1 MVVQK
6 GGKDSMASKA
16 QYIIGVDTGGTFTD
30 VVVLSNAGE
39 VWTAKAST
47 TPDDFSRGVMDAVD
61 EAARTAGIETAKLLG
76 NTTLFKHGSTVAT
89 NALITRSGVK
99 VGFITTKGFE
109 DTTEIMRA
117 IGRVDG
123 LSADDIKHVTWIT
136 KPEPFVQRELVI
148 GVRERMDYQGNEIV
162 PLNRADVM
170 EAIRRLIEEDK
181 VEAIAVSL
189 MHAWANP
196 KHEEEI
202 RALTAEADSHRK
214 VYWSFGSSLS
224 QVAGEYA
231 RANTAI
237 LNSYL
242 GPTVE
247 RYLKGLETKLQSGGL
262 KGPLLIMQGNGGV
275 AHREHVSA
283 IANLQSGPAGGMI
296 ASAYVAGLL
305 KHQNVITTDMGGTSF
320 DVGLITEGYWRYA
333 QEPIVERFRMLQPI
347 IDIESIGAGGGTI
360 ALVESETGRLLVGPR
375 SAGASP
381 GPVCYDA
388 GGEQVTVTD
397 ADLALGIID
406 PNYFLGGRKHLNKE
420 KSLKAIEE
428 KIARPLK
435 LKVHEAAAGIYDIVN
450 AKMSDLIRRQVVRTG
465 YLPEEFVIYAFG
477 GAGPVHASGFA
488 AELGIKQIYI
498 FATSPVFSAF
508 GAAAADV
515 IRTRVMSC
523 QYILPA
529 DPAVVNQRLDG
540 IESEMKTAMTGEGFK
555 PNQIEFRRFFTIRY
569 RRQTAGVEMPVS
581 WDRFNAKRMTEMQS
595 AFERKY
601 EELYGVGAGYTKA
614 GIEISEIRV
623 DAVGKVAK
631 PRLSASRKR
640 NRDLKAAR
648 KGKRQVFFTRPDRR
662 FIDTPVYDYER
673 LASGAVVKG
682 PAVIELPFTTTLVPP
697 DHKVT
702 VAPFMN
708 LVMQVP

>member
-1 MVVQK
+1 
-6 GGKDSMASKA
+6 MAANKN
-16 QYIIGVDTGGTFTD
+16 YIIGVDTGGTFTD
-30 VVVLSNAGE
+30 VVVMSAGGQ

-47 TPDDFSRGVMDAVD
+47 TPDDFSRGVMDAVE
-61 EAARTAGIETAKLLG
+61 EAARVIGINSGELLG
-76 NTTLFKHGSTVAT
+76 RTTLFKHGSTVAT
-89 NALITRSGVK
+89 NALITKSGVRA
-99 VGFITTKGFE
+99 GFITTKGFE

-123 LSADDIKHVTWIT
+123 LSAEEIKHVTWVT
-136 KPEPFVQRELVI
+136 KPEPLVPRERVI
-148 GVRERMDYQGNEIV
+148 GVRERIDYEGNEVV
-162 PLNRADVM
+162 PLNWDDVM
-170 EAIRRLIEEDK
+170 AAIRRLIEEDK

-196 KHEEEI
+196 RHEEEI
-202 RALTAEADSHRK
+202 RALTAEADPQRK

-247 RYLKGLETKLQSGGL
+247 RYLKGLETKLKRGGL
-262 KGPLLIMQGNGGV
+262 KGPLLVMQGNGGV

-305 KHQNVITTDMGGTSF
+305 KDKNVITTDMGGTSF
-320 DVGLITEGYWRYA
+320 DVGLITEGYWHYA

-360 ALVESETGRLLVGPR
+360 AQVEPETGRLLVGPK

-388 GGEQVTVTD
+388 GGVEVTVTD

-406 PNYFLGGRKHLNKE
+406 PNYFLGGRKALNKD
-420 KSLKAIEE
+420 KAIAVIEE
-428 KIARPLK
+428 KIAQPLK
-435 LKVHEAAAGIYDIVN
+435 LTVHEAAAGIYDIVN
-450 AKMSDLIRRQVVRTG
+450 SKMSDLIRRQVVRTG

-488 AELGIKQIYI
+488 AELGIRQIYV

-515 IRTRVMSC
+515 IHTKVMSC

-529 DPAVVNQRLDG
+529 DPAVINQRLES
-540 IESEMKTAMTGEGFK
+540 IEAAMKPAMTSQGFK
-555 PNQIEFRRFFTIRY
+555 ANQVQFRRFFTMRY
-569 RRQTAGVEMPVS
+569 RRQTAGVELPVT
-581 WDRFNAKRMTEMQS
+581 WDRFNAKRMTEIHEV
-595 AFERKY
+595 FEKKY
-601 EELYGVGAGYTKA
+601 EELYGTGAGYTKA

-623 DAVGKVAK
+623 DAVGPVAK
-631 PRLSASRKR
+631 PRIERRRAK
-640 NRDLKAAR
+640 KGTATTAR
-648 KGKRQVFFTRPDRR
+648 KGRRRIFFTRPERR
-662 FIDTPVYDYER
+662 FIDAQVYDYTR
-673 LASGAVVKG
+673 LRVGTRIHG

-697 DHKVT
+697 DYRVT
-702 VAPFMN
+702 MDDYAN
-708 LVMQVP
+708 LVMELR

>member
-1 MVVQK
+1 
-6 GGKDSMASKA
+6 MASKA

-30 VVVLSNAGE
+30 VVVLGDTGQ

-47 TPDDFSRGVMDAVD
+47 TPDDFSRGVMDAVE
-61 EAARTAGIETAKLLG
+61 EAAGAVGVEISELLG
-76 NTTLFKHGSTVAT
+76 RTTLFKHGSTVAT
-89 NALITRSGVK
+89 NALITRNGCK
-99 VGFITTKGFE
+99 VGLIATRGFE

-123 LSADDIKHVTWIT
+123 LSGDEIKHVTWIT
-136 KPEPFVQRELVI
+136 KPEPFVPRERVV

-170 EAIRRLIEEDK
+170 AAIRRLIEADK

-189 MHAWANP
+189 IHAWANP
-196 KHEEEI
+196 RHEEEI
-202 RALTAEADSHRK
+202 RALSAEADPRRK

-247 RYLKGLETKLQSGGL
+247 RYLKGLETKLKSGGL

-296 ASAYVAGLL
+296 ASAYVAGVL
-305 KHQNVITTDMGGTSF
+305 KHENVITTDMGGTSF
-320 DVGLITEGYWRYA
+320 DVGLITDGYWRYA

-347 IDIESIGAGGGTI
+347 IDIESIGAGGGTV
-360 ALVESETGRLLVGPR
+360 AQVEAETGRLLVGPR

-397 ADLALGIID
+397 ADIALGIID
-406 PNYFLGGRKHLNKE
+406 PDYFLGGKKSLNKD
-420 KSLKAIEE
+420 KALRVIEE

-488 AELGIKQIYI
+488 AELGIKKIYI

-515 IRTRVMSC
+515 MRTRVLSC
-523 QYILPA
+523 QYVLPA
-529 DPAVVNQRLDG
+529 DPATINQRLDTV
-540 IESEMKTAMTGEGFK
+540 EKELSAALSGEGFK
-555 PNQIEFRRFFTIRY
+555 PNQVDFRRYYTMRY
-569 RRQTAGVEMPVS
+569 RRQSAGVELPAS
-581 WDRFNAKRMTEMQS
+581 WQRFNPKRMAEIQT
-595 AFERKY
+595 AFEKKY
-601 EELYGVGAGYTKA
+601 VELYGAGAGYTKA

-631 PRLSASRKR
+631 PRLSAKRKTGGNPR
-640 NRDLKAAR
+640 AAL
-648 KGKRQVFFTRPDRR
+648 KGKRRVFFARPQRK

-673 LASGAVVKG
+673 LGVGAAVKG
-682 PAVIELPFTTTLVPP
+682 PAIIELPFTTTLVPP
-697 DHKVT
+697 DYKIT
-702 VAPFMN
+702 VDPYMN
-708 LVMQVP
+708 LVMEVP

>member
-1 MVVQK
+1 
-6 GGKDSMASKA
+6 MASKA

-30 VVVLSNAGE
+30 VVVLSDAGE

-89 NALITRSGVK
+89 NAFITRSGVK

-123 LSADDIKHVTWIT
+123 LSADEIKHVTWIT
-136 KPEPFVQRELVI
+136 KPEPFVERERI
-148 GVRERMDYQGNEIV
+148 AGVRERMDYQGNEIV

-202 RALTAEADSHRK
+202 RALTAEADPHRK

-477 GAGPVHASGFA
+477 GAGPVHAAGFA
-488 AELGIKQIYI
+488 TELGIKQIYI

-529 DPAVVNQRLDG
+529 DPAVVNQRLDA
-540 IESEMKTAMTGEGFK
+540 IESEMKAAMTGEGFK
-555 PNQIEFRRFFTIRY
+555 PNQVEFRRFFTLRY

-581 WDRFNAKRMTEMQS
+581 RDRFNAKRMTEMQS
-595 AFERKY
+595 AFEKKY

-640 NRDLKAAR
+640 KSDLKAAR
-648 KGKRQVFFTRPDRR
+648 KGKRQVFFTRPDRK
-662 FIDTPVYDYER
+662 FIDTPVYDYDR
-673 LASGAVVKG
+673 LGFGAVVKG

-697 DHKVT
+697 EHKVT
-702 VAPFMN
+702 VDPFMN

>member
-1 MVVQK
+1 MA
-6 GGKDSMASKA
+6 GKKN
-16 QYIIGVDTGGTFTD
+16 YIIGVDTGGTFTD
-30 VVVLSNAGE
+30 VVVLDDAGK

-47 TPDDFSRGVMDAVD
+47 TPDDFSRGVMDAVA
-61 EAARTAGIETAKLLG
+61 EAAHTMGVERSDLLGRTA
-76 NTTLFKHGSTVAT
+76 LFKHGSTVAT
-89 NALITRSGVK
+89 NALITQSGVK
-99 VGFITTKGFE
+99 VGLITTKGFE

-123 LSADDIKHVTWIT
+123 LSDDEIKHVTWIT
-136 KPEPFVQRELVI
+136 KPEPFVARERII

-162 PLNRADVM
+162 ALNWDDVM
-170 EAIRRLIEEDK
+170 EAIRRLIEDDK

-189 MHAWANP
+189 MHAWVNP
-196 KHEEEI
+196 KHEDEI
-202 RALTAEADSHRK
+202 RALTAEADPHRK
-214 VYWSFGSSLS
+214 VYWSFASSLS

-247 RYLKGLETKLQSGGL
+247 RYLKGLENKLQSGGL

-296 ASAYVAGLL
+296 ASAHIAGLL
-305 KHQNVITTDMGGTSF
+305 KHKNVITADMGGTSF

-360 ALVESETGRLLVGPR
+360 AQVEAETGRLLVGPR

-388 GGEQVTVTD
+388 GGDRVTVTD

-406 PNYFLGGRKHLNKE
+406 PNYFLGGRRPLNKD
-420 KSLKAIEE
+420 KALRTIEE
-428 KIARPLK
+428 KIAQPLK

-477 GAGPVHASGFA
+477 GAGAVHASGFA
-488 AELGIKQIYI
+488 AELGIKRIYI

-529 DPAVVNQRLDG
+529 DPKVINQRLDA
-540 IESEMKTAMTGEGFK
+540 IEKEMTVEMTGEGFK
-555 PNQIEFRRFFTIRY
+555 ANQLEFRRFFTIRY
-569 RRQTAGVEMPVS
+569 RRQSAGVEMPVS
-581 WDRFNAKRMTEMQS
+581 GDHFNDKRMNEMQN
-595 AFERKY
+595 AFEKKY
-601 EELYGVGAGYTKA
+601 EELYGVGAGYAKA
-614 GIEISEIRV
+614 GIEISQIRV

-631 PRLSASRKR
+631 PKLTAKRKTTSDAR
-640 NRDLKAAR
+640 AAR
-648 KGKRQVFFTRPDRR
+648 KGKREIFFTRPERK

-673 LASGAVVKG
+673 LGVGATVRG
-682 PAVIELPFTTTLVPP
+682 PAIIELPFTTALVPP
-697 DHKVT
+697 EHKVT
-702 VAPFMN
+702 IDPYMN
-708 LVMQVP
+708 LVLEVP

>member
-1 MVVQK
+1 
-6 GGKDSMASKA
+6 
-16 QYIIGVDTGGTFTD
+16 
-30 VVVLSNAGE
+30 
-39 VWTAKAST
+39 
-47 TPDDFSRGVMDAVD
+47 
-61 EAARTAGIETAKLLG
+61 
-76 NTTLFKHGSTVAT
+76 
-89 NALITRSGVK
+89 
-99 VGFITTKGFE
+99 
-109 DTTEIMRA
+109 MRA

-123 LSADDIKHVTWIT
+123 LSADEIKHVTWIT

-202 RALTAEADSHRK
+202 RALTAEADPHRK

-406 PNYFLGGRKHLNKE
+406 PNYFLGGRKNLNKE

-477 GAGPVHASGFA
+477 GAGPVHAAGFA
-488 AELGIKQIYI
+488 TELGIKQIYI

-529 DPAVVNQRLDG
+529 DPAVDKPAARCHRIGDENRHDRGGLQAQPGGVPPLLHHALSPSNRRSGNARELGSLQRQAHDGNAERLREKIRGALWRRRGLHQGRHRNQRD
-540 IESEMKTAMTGEGFK
+540 
-555 PNQIEFRRFFTIRY
+555 PRRRGGQS
-569 RRQTAGVEMPVS
+569 RQAE
-581 WDRFNAKRMTEMQS
+581 A
-595 AFERKY
+595 ERK
-601 EELYGVGAGYTKA
+601 
-614 GIEISEIRV
+614 
-623 DAVGKVAK
+623 
-631 PRLSASRKR
+631 P
-640 NRDLKAAR
+640 
-648 KGKRQVFFTRPDRR
+648 
-662 FIDTPVYDYER
+662 
-673 LASGAVVKG
+673 
-682 PAVIELPFTTTLVPP
+682 
-697 DHKVT
+697 
-702 VAPFMN
+702 
-708 LVMQVP
+708 

>member
-1 MVVQK
+1 
-6 GGKDSMASKA
+6 MAKNEH
-16 QYIIGVDTGGTFTD
+16 YIIGVDTGGTFTD
-30 VVVLSNAGE
+30 VVVMSESGKI
-39 VWTAKAST
+39 WTAKAST
-47 TPDDFSRGVMDAVD
+47 TPDDFSRGVMDALT
-61 EAARTAGIETAKLLG
+61 EAAKSVGINRKELLG
-76 NTTLFKHGSTVAT
+76 RISLLKHGSTVAT
-89 NALITRSGVK
+89 NALITRTGVK

-123 LSADDIKHVTWIT
+123 LSEDEIRHVTWVT
-136 KPEPFVQRELVI
+136 KPEPIVPRERIL
-148 GVRERMDYQGNEIV
+148 GVRERVDYRGEEVV
-162 PLNRADVM
+162 PLNRQDVM
-170 EAIRRLIEEDK
+170 AAIRRLIEEDQ

-189 MHAWANP
+189 LHAWANP

-202 RALTAEADSHRK
+202 RVLALEAAPSRK
-214 VYWSFGSSLS
+214 VYWSFGSALS

-237 LNSYL
+237 INSFL

-247 RYLKGLETKLQSGGL
+247 RYLKGLETKLTAGGL

-275 AHREHVSA
+275 AHREQVSA

-296 ASAYVAGLL
+296 ASAFVAKLL
-305 KHQNVITTDMGGTSF
+305 KHKNVITTDMGGTSF

-333 QEPIVERFRMLQPI
+333 QEPIVQRFRTLQPI

-360 ALVESETGRLLVGPR
+360 ARVDPDTGRLMVGPK

-381 GPVCYDA
+381 GPVCYDV
-388 GGEQVTVTD
+388 GGQEVTVTD

-406 PNYFLGGRKHLNKE
+406 PNYFLGGRKVLNKD
-420 KSLKAIEE
+420 KALKAVEE

-450 AKMSDLIRRQVVRTG
+450 SKMADLIRRQVVRTG
-465 YLPEEFVIYAFG
+465 YLPEEFAIYAFG
-477 GAGPVHASGFA
+477 GAGPVHAAGFA
-488 AELGIKQIYI
+488 ADLGIKKIYI
-498 FATSPVFSAF
+498 FSTSPVFSAF
-508 GAAAADV
+508 GGAAADV
-515 IRTRVMSC
+515 IRTRLMSC

-529 DPAVVNQRLDG
+529 QPAVINQRLDAV
-540 IESEMKTAMTGEGFK
+540 ESEMKSAMSGEGFK
-555 PNQIEFRRFFTIRY
+555 PNQVEFCRFFTMRY
-569 RRQTAGVEMPVS
+569 RRQTAGVEMPVE
-581 WDRFNAKRMTEMQS
+581 WDRFNAKRMTEIQS
-595 AFERKY
+595 AFEKKY

-640 NRDLKAAR
+640 KSDIKAAR
-648 KGKRQVFFTRPDRR
+648 KGKREIFFIRPDRK

-673 LASGAVVKG
+673 LAAGAVVKG

-697 DHKVT
+697 DHRVT
-702 VAPFMN
+702 VDSYMN
-708 LVMQVP
+708 LVMEVP

>member
-1 MVVQK
+1 MAAQK
-6 GGKDSMASKA
+6 

-47 TPDDFSRGVMDAVD
+47 TPDDFSRGVMDAVG
-61 EAARTAGIETAKLLG
+61 EAARTVGIEASKLLG
-76 NTTLFKHGSTVAT
+76 QTTLFKHGSTVAT
-89 NALITRSGVK
+89 NALITRSGCK
-99 VGFITTKGFE
+99 VGFLTTKGFE

-123 LSADDIKHVTWIT
+123 LSGDEIKHVTWVT
-136 KPEPFVQRELVI
+136 KPEPFVPRERVI
-148 GVRERMDYQGNEIV
+148 GVRERMDYQAKEII

-170 EAIRRLIEEDK
+170 QAIRRLIEEDK

-202 RALTAEADSHRK
+202 RSLTGEADPHRK
-214 VYWSFGSSLS
+214 VYWSFGSSLA

-247 RYLKGLETKLQSGGL
+247 RYLKGLETKLKNGGL
-262 KGPLLIMQGNGGV
+262 TGPLLIMQGNGGV

-296 ASAYVAGLL
+296 ASAHVAGLL
-305 KHQNVITTDMGGTSF
+305 NHKNVITTDMGGTSF

-360 ALVESETGRLLVGPR
+360 ALVEPETGRLLVGPR

-381 GPVCYDA
+381 GPVCYDG

-406 PNYFLGGRKHLNKE
+406 PNYFLGGRKNLNKE
-420 KSLKAIEE
+420 KALKAIEE
-428 KIARPLK
+428 KIARPLN

-488 AELGIKQIYI
+488 AELGIKKIYI

-508 GAAAADV
+508 GVAAADV
-515 IRTRVMSC
+515 IRTKVISC
-523 QYILPA
+523 QYIFPP
-529 DPAVVNQRLDG
+529 DPTVINQRLDA
-540 IESEMKTAMTGEGFK
+540 IESEMKVAMTGEGFK
-555 PNQIEFRRFFTIRY
+555 PNQVEFRRFFTMRY

-581 WDRFNAKRMTEMQS
+581 WDRLNAKRMTEMQS
-595 AFERKY
+595 AFEKKY
-601 EELYGVGAGYTKA
+601 EELYGLGAGYTKA

-631 PRLSASRKR
+631 PRLGARRKSK
-640 NRDLKAAR
+640 RDIKAAR
-648 KGKRQVFFTRPDRR
+648 KSKREIFFTRPDRK

-673 LASGAVVKG
+673 LGSGAVVRG

-702 VAPFMN
+702 VDPFMN

>member
-1 MVVQK
+1 
-6 GGKDSMASKA
+6 MAAKK

-30 VVVLSNAGE
+30 VVVLGDSGE
-39 VWTAKAST
+39 IWTAKAST
-47 TPDDFSRGVMDAVD
+47 TPDDFSRGVMDAVK
-61 EAARTAGIETAKLLG
+61 EAAGTVGIETNDLLG
-76 NTTLFKHGSTVAT
+76 QTTLFKHGSTVAT
-89 NALITRSGVK
+89 NALITHNGCK
-99 VGFITTKGFE
+99 VGLIATNGFE

-123 LSADDIKHVTWIT
+123 LSGDEIKHVTWIT
-136 KPEPFVQRELVI
+136 KPEPFVPRERII

-162 PLNRADVM
+162 PLNWDDVM
-170 EAIRRLIEEDK
+170 QAIRRLIEVDK
-181 VEAIAVSL
+181 VDAIAVSL

-202 RALTAEADSHRK
+202 RALTAEADPHRK
-214 VYWSFGSSLS
+214 VYWSFGSALS

-247 RYLKGLETKLQSGGL
+247 KYLKGLESKLHDGGL

-296 ASAYVAGLL
+296 ASAHLAGLL
-305 KHQNVITTDMGGTSF
+305 KHKNVITTDMGGTSF

-360 ALVESETGRLLVGPR
+360 AQVEAETGRLLVGPR

-381 GPVCYDA
+381 GPVCYDG

-397 ADLALGIID
+397 CDLALGIID
-406 PNYFLGGRKHLNKE
+406 PGYFLGGRKSLNKD
-420 KSLKAIEE
+420 KALRAIDDN
-428 KIARPLK
+428 IARPLK
-435 LKVHEAAAGIYDIVN
+435 LKIHEAAAGVYDIVN

-488 AELGIKQIYI
+488 AELGIKTIYI

-523 QYILPA
+523 QYVMPA
-529 DPAVVNQRLDG
+529 NPAMINQRLDA
-540 IESEMKTAMTGEGFK
+540 IEREMKDEVTSEGFK
-555 PNQIEFRRFFTIRY
+555 ANQVEFRRFFTMRY
-569 RRQTAGVEMPVS
+569 RRQSAGVEMPVS
-581 WDRFNAKRMTEMQS
+581 FDRFNATRIAEIQS
-595 AFERKY
+595 AFEKKY
-601 EELYGVGAGYTKA
+601 QELYGVGAGYAKA

-631 PRLSASRKR
+631 PKLSAKRKTGANAR
-640 NRDLKAAR
+640 AAL
-648 KGKRQVFFTRPDRR
+648 KGKRPVYFTRPQRK

-673 LASGAVVKG
+673 LAVGAQVRG
-682 PAVIELPFTTTLVPP
+682 PAIIELPFTTTLIPP
-697 DHKVT
+697 DHKVSLD
-702 VAPFMN
+702 PFMN
-708 LVMQVP
+708 LVMEVP

>member
-1 MVVQK
+1 
-6 GGKDSMASKA
+6 MASKA

-30 VVVLSNAGE
+30 VVVLGDAGE

-47 TPDDFSRGVMDAVD
+47 TPDDFSRGVMDAVK
-61 EAARTAGIETAKLLG
+61 EASGVVGVEMSELLG
-76 NTTLFKHGSTVAT
+76 RTTLFKHGSTVAT
-89 NALITRSGVK
+89 NALITRNGCE
-99 VGFITTKGFE
+99 VGLITTKGFE

-123 LSADDIKHVTWIT
+123 LSGDEIKHVTWIT
-136 KPEPFVQRELVI
+136 KPDPFVPRERIV

-170 EAIRRLIEEDK
+170 EAIRRLIEDDK

-196 KHEEEI
+196 RHEEEI
-202 RALTAEADSHRK
+202 RALSAEADPRRK

-296 ASAYVAGLL
+296 ASAYVAGVL
-305 KHQNVITTDMGGTSF
+305 KHENVITTDMGGTSF
-320 DVGLITEGYWRYA
+320 DVGLITDGYWRYA

-360 ALVESETGRLLVGPR
+360 AQVEAETGRLLVGPR

-397 ADLALGIID
+397 ADVALGIID
-406 PNYFLGGRKHLNKE
+406 PDYFLGGKKSLNKE
-420 KSLKAIEE
+420 KALRVIEE

-477 GAGPVHASGFA
+477 GAGAVHASGFA
-488 AELGIKQIYI
+488 AELGIKKIYI

-515 IRTRVMSC
+515 IRTRVLSC
-523 QYILPA
+523 QYVLPA
-529 DPAVVNQRLDG
+529 DPATINRRLDTV
-540 IESEMKTAMTGEGFK
+540 EEELSAAMTGESFK
-555 PNQIEFRRFFTIRY
+555 PNQVEFRRFYTMRY
-569 RRQTAGVEMPVS
+569 RRQSAGVELPAS
-581 WDRFNAKRMTEMQS
+581 WQRFNPKRMAEIQT
-595 AFERKY
+595 AFEKKY
-601 EELYGVGAGYTKA
+601 VELYGAGAGYTKA

-631 PRLSASRKR
+631 PRLSAKRKTGGNSR
-640 NRDLKAAR
+640 AAL
-648 KGKRQVFFTRPDRR
+648 KGKRRVFFARPQRK

-673 LASGAVVKG
+673 LGVGAAVKG
-682 PAVIELPFTTTLVPP
+682 PAIIELPFTTTLVPP
-697 DHKVT
+697 DHKVA
-702 VAPFMN
+702 VDPYMN
-708 LVMQVP
+708 LVMEVP

>member
-1 MVVQK
+1 VKSVFERIFMA
-6 GGKDSMASKA
+6 ASKH
-16 QYIIGVDTGGTFTD
+16 YIIGVDTGGTFTD
-30 VVVLSNAGE
+30 VVVLGDGGE

-47 TPDDFSRGVMDAVD
+47 TPDDFSRGVMDAVE
-61 EAARTAGIETAKLLG
+61 EAAGVVGVDTADLLNRTM
-76 NTTLFKHGSTVAT
+76 LFKHGSTVAT
-89 NALITRSGVK
+89 NALITHSGCK
-99 VGFITTKGFE
+99 VGLITTKGFE

-123 LSADDIKHVTWIT
+123 LSDDEIKHVTWIT
-136 KPEPFVQRELVI
+136 KPDPFVPRERVI

-170 EAIRRLIEEDK
+170 AAIRRLIEEDK
-181 VEAIAVSL
+181 VDAIAVSL
-189 MHAWANP
+189 MHAWANT

-202 RALTAEADSHRK
+202 RALSAEADPRRK
-214 VYWSFGSSLS
+214 VYWSFGSTLS

-247 RYLKGLETKLQSGGL
+247 RYLKGLEAELQNGGL

-305 KHQNVITTDMGGTSF
+305 KHKNVITTDMGGTSF
-320 DVGLITEGYWRYA
+320 DVGLITEGYWHYA
-333 QEPIVERFRMLQPI
+333 REPIVERFRMLQPI

-360 ALVESETGRLLVGPR
+360 AQVESETGRLLVGPR

-397 ADLALGIID
+397 ADLTLGIID
-406 PNYFLGGRKHLNKE
+406 PGYFLGGRKSLNKE
-420 KSLKAIEE
+420 KALRAVEE
-428 KIARPLK
+428 RIARPLK
-435 LKVHEAAAGIYDIVN
+435 LAAHEAAAGVFDIVN

-477 GAGPVHASGFA
+477 GAGPVHAAGFA

-515 IRTRVMSC
+515 IRTRVISC

-529 DPAVVNQRLDG
+529 DPALINQRLAA
-540 IESEMKTAMTGEGFK
+540 IEEEMGAAICAEGFK
-555 PNQIEFRRFFTIRY
+555 RKQVEFRRFFTMRY
-569 RRQTAGVEMPVS
+569 RRQTAGVELPVDF
-581 WDRFNAKRMTEMQS
+581 DRFNAKRVTQLQD
-595 AFERKY
+595 AFENKY
-601 EELYGVGAGYTKA
+601 EELYGTGAGYTKA
-614 GIEISEIRV
+614 GIEISEMRV

-631 PRLSASRKR
+631 PRLSVKR
-640 NRDLKAAR
+640 KAAGNTR
-648 KGKRQVFFTRPDRR
+648 AALKGKRRVFFTRPARK
-662 FIDTPVYDYER
+662 FIDTPVYDYAR
-673 LASGAVVKG
+673 LGAGATLKG
-682 PAVIELPFTTTLVPP
+682 PAIIELPFTTTLVPP
-697 DHKVT
+697 EHKIT
-702 VAPFMN
+702 VDPYMN
-708 LVMQVP
+708 LVMETP

>member
-1 MVVQK
+1 
-6 GGKDSMASKA
+6 
-16 QYIIGVDTGGTFTD
+16 
-30 VVVLSNAGE
+30 
-39 VWTAKAST
+39 
-47 TPDDFSRGVMDAVD
+47 
-61 EAARTAGIETAKLLG
+61 
-76 NTTLFKHGSTVAT
+76 
-89 NALITRSGVK
+89 
-99 VGFITTKGFE
+99 
-109 DTTEIMRA
+109 
-117 IGRVDG
+117 
-123 LSADDIKHVTWIT
+123 
-136 KPEPFVQRELVI
+136 
-148 GVRERMDYQGNEIV
+148 MDYQGNEIV

-202 RALTAEADSHRK
+202 RALTAEADPHRK

-406 PNYFLGGRKHLNKE
+406 PNYFLGGRKNLNKE

-477 GAGPVHASGFA
+477 GAGPVHAAGFA
-488 AELGIKQIYI
+488 TELGIKQIYI

-529 DPAVVNQRLDG
+529 DPAVVNQRLDA

-555 PNQIEFRRFFTIRY
+555 PNQVEFRRFFTIRY

-595 AFERKY
+595 AFEKKY

-640 NRDLKAAR
+640 KSDLKAAR
-648 KGKRQVFFTRPDRR
+648 KGKRQVFFTRPDRK

-673 LASGAVVKG
+673 LGSGAVVKG

-702 VAPFMN
+702 VDPFMN

>member
-1 MVVQK
+1 
-6 GGKDSMASKA
+6 MAA
-16 QYIIGVDTGGTFTD
+16 QNKYIIGVDTGGTFTD
-30 VVVLSNAGE
+30 VVVLGDHGE
-39 VWTAKAST
+39 LWTAKAST
-47 TPDDFSRGVMDAVD
+47 TPDDFSRGVMDAVA
-61 EAARTAGIETAKLLG
+61 EAANAVGVETRELLG
-76 NTTLFKHGSTVAT
+76 RTMLFKHGSTVAT
-89 NALITRSGVK
+89 NALITGSGCK
-99 VGFITTKGFE
+99 VGLITTKGFE

-123 LSADDIKHVTWIT
+123 LSDDEIKHVTWIT
-136 KPEPFVQRELVI
+136 KPEPLVARERVI

-162 PLNRADVM
+162 PLNWDDVM
-170 EAIRRLIEEDK
+170 AAVRRLMEEEK
-181 VEAIAVSL
+181 VDAVAVSL

-196 KHEEEI
+196 RHEEEI
-202 RALTAEADSHRK
+202 RALTAEADPQRK
-214 VYWSFGSSLS
+214 VYWSFGSALS

-247 RYLKGLETKLQSGGL
+247 RYLTGLESNLQSGGL
-262 KGPLLIMQGNGGV
+262 QGPLLIMQGNGGV

-305 KHQNVITTDMGGTSF
+305 GHKNVITTDMGGTSF

-333 QEPIVERFRMLQPI
+333 QEPIVERFRMQQPI

-360 ALVESETGRLLVGPR
+360 AQVEGETGRLLVGPR

-381 GPVCYDA
+381 GPVCYDG

-397 ADLALGIID
+397 CDLALGIID
-406 PNYFLGGRKHLNKE
+406 PGYFLGGRKTLNKQ
-420 KSLKAIEE
+420 KALRAIDE

-435 LKVHEAAAGIYDIVN
+435 LKTNEAAAGVHEIVN

-477 GAGPVHASGFA
+477 GAGPVHAAGFA
-488 AELGIKQIYI
+488 AELGIRQIYI

-515 IRTRVMSC
+515 IHTRVMSC
-523 QYILPA
+523 QFVLPA
-529 DPAVVNQRLDG
+529 DPAAVNERLAA
-540 IESEMKTAMTGEGFK
+540 IEKEMGAAVAAEGFK
-555 PNQIEFRRFFTIRY
+555 ANQVEFRRYFTLRY
-569 RRQTAGVEMPVS
+569 RRQSAGVEMPTN
-581 WDRFNAKRMTEMQS
+581 WDRVNSKRLSDMQS
-595 AFERKY
+595 SFEKKY
-601 EELYGVGAGYTKA
+601 EELYGVGAGYAKA

-631 PRLSASRKR
+631 PALSAKNRSRGDMR
-640 NRDLKAAR
+640 AAR
-648 KGKRQVFFTRPDRR
+648 KGKRPVFFTRPERKL
-662 FIDTPVYDYER
+662 IDTPVYDYGQ
-673 LASGAVVKG
+673 LGVGASVRG
-682 PAVIELPFTTTLVPP
+682 PAIVELPFTTTLVPP
-697 DHKVT
+697 RHKVT
-702 VAPFMN
+702 VDRYMN
-708 LVMQVP
+708 LVMEVP

>member
-1 MVVQK
+1 
-6 GGKDSMASKA
+6 MAAKKS
-16 QYIIGVDTGGTFTD
+16 YIIGVDTGGTFTD
-30 VVVLSNAGE
+30 VVVLGDGGE

-47 TPDDFSRGVMDAVD
+47 TPDDFSRGVMDAVK
-61 EAARTAGIETAKLLG
+61 EAASAVGVDTPELLSR
-76 NTTLFKHGSTVAT
+76 TTLFKHGSTVAT
-89 NALITRSGVK
+89 NALITHNGCK
-99 VGFITTKGFE
+99 VGLITTKGFE

-123 LSADDIKHVTWIT
+123 LSDDEIKHVTWIT
-136 KPEPFVQRELVI
+136 KPDPFAARERVI

-162 PLNRADVM
+162 PLNRLDVM
-170 EAIRRLIEEDK
+170 DAIRRLIEEDK
-181 VEAIAVSL
+181 VDAVAVSL
-189 MHAWANP
+189 MHAWANT

-202 RALTAEADSHRK
+202 RALTAEADPQRK
-214 VYWSFGSSLS
+214 VYWSFGSALS
-224 QVAGEYA
+224 QIAGEYA

-247 RYLKGLETKLQSGGL
+247 RYLKDLEAKLQNGGL
-262 KGPLLIMQGNGGV
+262 KGSLLIMQGNGGV
-275 AHREHVSA
+275 AHAEHVSA

-305 KHQNVITTDMGGTSF
+305 KHKNVITTDMGGTSF

-360 ALVESETGRLLVGPR
+360 AQVEAETGRLLVGPR

-406 PNYFLGGRKHLNKE
+406 PGYFLGGRKPLNKE
-420 KSLKAIEE
+420 KALRAIEE

-435 LKVHEAAAGIYDIVN
+435 LEAQEAAAGVYDIVN

-477 GAGPVHASGFA
+477 GAGPVHAAGFA
-488 AELGIKQIYI
+488 AELGVKQIYI

-523 QYILPA
+523 QYIQPA
-529 DPAVVNQRLDG
+529 DPALINERLAA
-540 IESEMKTAMTGEGFK
+540 IEEEMGAAMGAEGFT
-555 PNQIEFRRFFTIRY
+555 PNQVEFRRFFTMRY
-569 RRQTAGVEMPVS
+569 RRQTAGVELPVDF
-581 WDRFNAKRMTEMQS
+581 DRFNAKRVAELQG
-595 AFERKY
+595 AFEKKY
-601 EELYGVGAGYTKA
+601 EELYGTGAGYTSA
-614 GIEISEIRV
+614 GIEISEMRV
-623 DAVGKVAK
+623 DAIGKVAK
-631 PRLSASRKR
+631 PRLSARR
-640 NRDLKAAR
+640 KAAGNAR
-648 KGKRQVFFTRPDRR
+648 AALKGKRRVFFTRPERK
-662 FIDTPVYDYER
+662 FIDTPVYDYDR
-673 LASGAVVKG
+673 LGVGATVKG
-682 PAVIELPFTTTLVPP
+682 PSIIELPFTTTLVPP
-697 DHKVT
+697 EHKVT
-702 VAPFMN
+702 VDPYMN

>member
-1 MVVQK
+1 
-6 GGKDSMASKA
+6 MASKA

-30 VVVLSNAGE
+30 VVVLSNDGD

-47 TPDDFSRGVMDAVD
+47 TPDDFSRGVMDAVA
-61 EAARTAGIETAKLLG
+61 EAAQTVGIETSELLG
-76 NTTLFKHGSTVAT
+76 QTTLFKHGSTVAT
-89 NALITRSGVK
+89 NALITHSGCK

-123 LSADDIKHVTWIT
+123 LSADEIKHVTWIT
-136 KPEPFVQRELVI
+136 KPEPFLPRERII
-148 GVRERMDYQGNEIV
+148 GVRERMDYLGNEIV

-202 RALTAEADSHRK
+202 RALTSEADPHKK
-214 VYWSFGSSLS
+214 VYWSFGNSLS

-231 RANTAI
+231 RANTAV
-237 LNSYL
+237 LNSCL

-247 RYLKGLETKLQSGGL
+247 GYLKGLESKLQSGGL
-262 KGPLLIMQGNGGV
+262 NGPLLIMQGNGGV

-296 ASAYVAGLL
+296 ASAHVAGLL
-305 KHQNVITTDMGGTSF
+305 NHKNVITTDMGGTSF

-360 ALVESETGRLLVGPR
+360 AQVEPETGRLLVGPR

-381 GPVCYDA
+381 GPVCYGA

-406 PNYFLGGRKHLNKE
+406 PNYFLGGKKTLNKE
-420 KSLKAIEE
+420 KSLRAIEE

-435 LKVHEAAAGIYDIVN
+435 LRVHEAAAGIYDIVN

-465 YLPEEFVIYAFG
+465 YLPDEFVIYAFG
-477 GAGPVHASGFA
+477 GAGPVHAAGFA

-508 GAAAADV
+508 GAAAADI

-529 DPAVVNQRLDG
+529 DPAVVNQRLNT
-540 IESEMKTAMTGEGFK
+540 IESEMKIAMTGEGFK
-555 PNQIEFRRFFTIRY
+555 PNQVEFRRFFTMRY

-581 WDRFNAKRMTEMQS
+581 WDRFNMKRMAEMQS
-595 AFERKY
+595 AFEKKY

-631 PRLSASRKR
+631 PRLSASRKKS
-640 NRDLKAAR
+640 DIKAAR
-648 KGKRQVFFTRPDRR
+648 KGKRGVFFTRPDRK

-673 LASGAVVKG
+673 LGVGAVVKG

-702 VAPFMN
+702 VDPFMN

>member
-1 MVVQK
+1 
-6 GGKDSMASKA
+6 MAARKH
-16 QYIIGVDTGGTFTD
+16 YIIGVDTGGTFTD
-30 VVVLSNAGE
+30 VVVLGDRGE

-47 TPDDFSRGVMDAVD
+47 TPDDFSRGVMDAVT
-61 EAARTAGIETAKLLG
+61 EAANALGIDTAELLEQ
-76 NTTLFKHGSTVAT
+76 TTLFKHGSTVAT
-89 NALITRSGVK
+89 NALITRNGCK
-99 VGFITTKGFE
+99 VGLITTKGFE

-123 LSADDIKHVTWIT
+123 LSEDEIKHVTWIT
-136 KPEPFVQRELVI
+136 KPESFVPRERVI

-162 PLNRADVM
+162 PLNWDDVM
-170 EAIRRLIEEDK
+170 QAIRRLIEEEK

-196 KHEEEI
+196 RHEEEI
-202 RALTAEADSHRK
+202 RALTAEADPRRK
-214 VYWSFGSSLS
+214 VYWSFGSALS

-247 RYLKGLETKLQSGGL
+247 RYLKGLEDKLRDSGL

-296 ASAYVAGLL
+296 ASAHLAGLL
-305 KHQNVITTDMGGTSF
+305 KHKNVITTDMGGTSF

-333 QEPIVERFRMLQPI
+333 REPIVERFRMLQPI

-360 ALVESETGRLLVGPR
+360 ARVEEETGRLLVGPD

-381 GPVCYDA
+381 GPVCYDN

-397 ADLALGIID
+397 CDLALGIID
-406 PNYFLGGRKHLNKE
+406 PGYFLGGRKRLNKQ
-420 KSLKAIEE
+420 KALQAIEE
-428 KIARPLK
+428 NIARPLK
-435 LKVHEAAAGIYDIVN
+435 LKIHEAAAGVHEIVN

-465 YLPEEFVIYAFG
+465 YMPEEFVIYAFG
-477 GAGPVHASGFA
+477 GAGPVHAAGFA

-498 FATSPVFSAF
+498 FTTSPVFSAF

-529 DPAVVNQRLDG
+529 DPAAINQRLDG
-540 IESEMKTAMTGEGFK
+540 IENEMKDEMTREGFK
-555 PNQIEFRRFFTIRY
+555 AQQVEFRRYFTMRY
-569 RRQTAGVEMPVS
+569 RRQSAGVEMASPD
-581 WDRFNAKRMTEMQS
+581 DRLNARRMAEMRS
-595 AFERKY
+595 AFEKKY
-601 EELYGVGAGYTKA
+601 EELYGVGAGYAKA
-614 GIEISEIRV
+614 GIEISEIRLDV
-623 DAVGKVAK
+623 VGRVAK
-631 PRLSASRKR
+631 PNLSARRKSASKPR
-640 NRDLKAAR
+640 AAR
-648 KGKRQVFFTRPDRR
+648 KGRRQVFFTRPERKL
-662 FIDTPVYDYER
+662 IQTPVYGYER
-673 LASGAVVKG
+673 LGAGSVVRG
-682 PAVIELPFTTTLVPP
+682 PAIIELPFTTALVPP
-697 DHKVT
+697 EHRVT
-702 VAPFMN
+702 VDRYMN

>member
-1 MVVQK
+1 
-6 GGKDSMASKA
+6 MAAKKN
-16 QYIIGVDTGGTFTD
+16 YIIGIDTGGTFTD
-30 VVVLSNAGE
+30 VVVLGDGGE
-39 VWTAKAST
+39 MWTAKAST
-47 TPDDFSRGVMDAVD
+47 TPDDFSRGVMDAVG
-61 EAARTAGIETAKLLG
+61 EAARTMGVDKTDLLG
-76 NTTLFKHGSTVAT
+76 RTSLFKHGSTVAT

-99 VGFITTKGFE
+99 VGLITTKGFE

-123 LSADDIKHVTWIT
+123 LSDDEIKHVTWIT
-136 KPEPFVQRELVI
+136 KPESFVPRERVI
-148 GVRERMDYQGNEIV
+148 GVRGRMDYQGNEIV
-162 PLNRADVM
+162 PLNWDDVM
-170 EAIRRLIEEDK
+170 EAIRRLIEDNG
-181 VEAIAVSL
+181 VDAIAVSL
-189 MHAWANP
+189 MHAWINP
-196 KHEEEI
+196 KHEDEI
-202 RALTAEADSHRK
+202 RALTAEADPHRR
-214 VYWSFGSSLS
+214 VYWSFASSLS

-247 RYLKGLETKLQSGGL
+247 RYLKGLESKLKAGGL

-296 ASAYVAGLL
+296 ASAYIAGSLQH
-305 KHQNVITTDMGGTSF
+305 KNVITTDMGGTSF

-333 QEPIVERFRMLQPI
+333 QEPVVERFRMLQPI

-360 ALVESETGRLLVGPR
+360 AQVEAETGRLLVGPR

-388 GGEQVTVTD
+388 GGDEVTVTD
-397 ADLALGIID
+397 ADLVMGIID
-406 PNYFLGGRKHLNKE
+406 PNYFLGGRKSLNKE
-420 KSLKAIEE
+420 KALRIIEE
-428 KIARPLK
+428 KIARPLQ
-435 LKVHEAAAGIYDIVN
+435 LKVHEAAAGVYDIVN

-477 GAGPVHASGFA
+477 GAGAVHASGFA
-488 AELGIKQIYI
+488 AELGIKRIYI

-529 DPAVVNQRLDG
+529 PSAAINQRLDG
-540 IESEMKTAMTGEGFK
+540 IENDMRVEMTGQGFK
-555 PNQIEFRRFFTIRY
+555 AGQVEFRRFFTIRY
-569 RRQTAGVEMPVS
+569 RRQSAGVEMPVT
-581 WDRFNAKRMTEMQS
+581 WERFNDKRMGEMQS
-595 AFERKY
+595 AFEKKY
-601 EELYGVGAGYTKA
+601 EELYGVGAGYAKA
-614 GIEISEIRV
+614 GIEISQIRV

-631 PRLSASRKR
+631 PKLTAKRKSH
-640 NRDLKAAR
+640 RDARAAR
-648 KGKRQVFFTRPDRR
+648 KGKREIFFSRPERK

-673 LASGAVVKG
+673 LGVGATVRG

-697 DHKVT
+697 EHKVSID
-702 VAPFMN
+702 PYLN
-708 LVMQVP
+708 LVMEVP

>member
-1 MVVQK
+1 MA
-6 GGKDSMASKA
+6 GKKN
-16 QYIIGVDTGGTFTD
+16 YIIGVDTGGTFTD
-30 VVVLSNAGE
+30 VVVLGDGGQ

-47 TPDDFSRGVMDAVD
+47 TPDDFSHGVMDAVG
-61 EAARTAGIETAKLLG
+61 EAASAVGIETSELLG
-76 NTTLFKHGSTVAT
+76 RTTLFKHGSTVAT
-89 NALITRSGVK
+89 NALITQNGCK
-99 VGFITTKGFE
+99 VGLITTKGFE

-123 LSADDIKHVTWIT
+123 LSGDEIKHVTWIT
-136 KPEPFVQRELVI
+136 KPEPFVPRERVI
-148 GVRERMDYQGNEIV
+148 GVRERMDYQGKEIV
-162 PLNRADVM
+162 PLNWDDVM
-170 EAIRRLIEEDK
+170 AAIRRLIEDDK

-202 RALTAEADSHRK
+202 RALTAEADPHRK

-247 RYLKGLETKLQSGGL
+247 RYLKGLEAKLQNGGL

-305 KHQNVITTDMGGTSF
+305 KHKNVITTDMGGTSF

-360 ALVESETGRLLVGPR
+360 AQVDADTGRLLVGPR

-406 PNYFLGGRKHLNKE
+406 PNYFLGGRKPLNKE
-420 KSLKAIEE
+420 KAIKVIDE

-435 LKVHEAAAGIYDIVN
+435 LRAHEAAAGIYDIVN
-450 AKMSDLIRRQVVRTG
+450 SKMADLIRRQVVRTG

-488 AELGIKQIYI
+488 AELGIKSIYI

-515 IRTRVMSC
+515 IHTRVMSC

-529 DPAVVNQRLDG
+529 DPAVINQRLDA
-540 IESEMKTAMTGEGFK
+540 IEEEMGAAMTGQGFK
-555 PNQIEFRRFFTIRY
+555 RNQVEFRRFFTMRY
-569 RRQTAGVEMPVS
+569 RRQTAGVEMPLS
-581 WDRFNAKRMTEMQS
+581 WERFSPKRLAEIQT

-631 PRLSASRKR
+631 PQLSVSQKRKS
-640 NRDLKAAR
+640 DIKAAR
-648 KGKRQVFFTRPDRR
+648 KSKRPVLFTRPRR
-662 FIDTPVYDYER
+662 EFIDTPVYDYGR
-673 LASGAVVKG
+673 LGAGTVVKG

-697 DHKVT
+697 EHKVT
-702 VAPFMN
+702 IDPYLN
-708 LVMQVP
+708 LVMEVQ

>member
-1 MVVQK
+1 
-6 GGKDSMASKA
+6 MASKA

-30 VVVLSNAGE
+30 VVVLGGAGE

-47 TPDDFSRGVMDAVD
+47 TPDDFSRGVMDAVK
-61 EAARTAGIETAKLLG
+61 EAAGAVAVEISELLG
-76 NTTLFKHGSTVAT
+76 QTTLFKHGSTVAT
-89 NALITRSGVK
+89 NALITRNGCK
-99 VGFITTKGFE
+99 VGLITTMGFE

-123 LSADDIKHVTWIT
+123 LSGDEIKHVTWIT
-136 KPEPFVQRELVI
+136 KPDPFVPRERVV

-170 EAIRRLIEEDK
+170 DAIRRLIEDDK

-202 RALTAEADSHRK
+202 RALTAEADPRRK

-247 RYLKGLETKLQSGGL
+247 RYLKGLETKLKSGGL

-296 ASAYVAGLL
+296 ASAYVAGVL
-305 KHQNVITTDMGGTSF
+305 KHENVITTDMGGTSF
-320 DVGLITEGYWRYA
+320 DVGLITDGYWRYA

-360 ALVESETGRLLVGPR
+360 AQVEAETGRLLVGPR

-406 PNYFLGGRKHLNKE
+406 PDYFLGGKKSLNKE
-420 KSLKAIEE
+420 KALRVIEE

-488 AELGIKQIYI
+488 AELGIKKIYI

-515 IRTRVMSC
+515 MRTRVLSC
-523 QYILPA
+523 QYVLPA
-529 DPAVVNQRLDG
+529 DPATINQRLDTV
-540 IESEMKTAMTGEGFK
+540 EEELSAAMSGEGFK
-555 PNQIEFRRFFTIRY
+555 PNQIEFRRYYTMRY
-569 RRQTAGVEMPVS
+569 RRQSAGVELPAS
-581 WDRFNAKRMTEMQS
+581 WQRFNPKRMAEIQT
-595 AFERKY
+595 AFEKKY
-601 EELYGVGAGYTKA
+601 VELYGVGAGYTKA

-631 PRLSASRKR
+631 PRLSAKRKTGGNPR
-640 NRDLKAAR
+640 AAL
-648 KGKRQVFFTRPDRR
+648 KGKRRVFFARPQRK
-662 FIDTPVYDYER
+662 FIDTPVYDYDR
-673 LASGAVVKG
+673 LGVGAAVKG
-682 PAVIELPFTTTLVPP
+682 PAIIELPFTTTLVPP

-702 VAPFMN
+702 VDSYMN
-708 LVMQVP
+708 LVMEVP